1 MYNFR
6 VIYVEN
12 VTLKYMLGVI
22 QGHCKQ
28 HLLRK
33 RSRSK
38 RVRERSRALLEL
50 TVTYSCST

>member
-50 TVTYSCST
+50 